1 MLDKDE
7 IIPLKYD
14 YMFTQIFNNKENICI
29 LEEFIAAY
37 FNYELKEVRGNIVL
51 QPRKL
56 GKSSIKE
63 KSKEVDLLLK
73 YKNKNYN
80 IEMSTGWNQDIK
92 DRNVVFLT
100 NIHGKQLERG
110 DKYNKID
117 ESIQL
122 NLCAFKEGKSARE
135 KYYLTNEEGKVL
147 TQKLRIDVVYMEKLK
162 DMCYTDDNEINALIT
177 WSRVFLCTS
186 KKELEKT
193 IKEILTSESRKQLI
207 SDISR
212 LSGDENMVKEYQER
226 SKFELEKES
235 ILSDL
240 NRQLEDSTK
249 QLEESTRKLEESSR
263 QLEYA
268 KEKAR
273 EADER
278 VKEADERVKEAD
290 ERVKEAD
297 ERVKEVDERVKEV
310 DEREKKLIEKSI
322 KIGLPLDIIAATFN
336 VDIKYIKS
344 LK

>member
-240 NRQLEDSTK
+240 NRQLE
-249 QLEESTRKLEESSR
+249 
-263 QLEYA
+263 YA

-273 EADER
+273 AADER
-278 VKEADERVKEAD
+278 VKAADERVKAANEREKAAD
-290 ERVKEAD
+290 ERVKAANEREKEVD
-297 ERVKEVDERVKEV
+297 EREKEVDERVKTII
-310 DEREKKLIEKSI
+310 KNSLKLDLPIEIIATSLNVSVEYIEKI
-322 KIGLPLDIIAATFN
+322 KNIL
-336 VDIKYIKS
+336 
-344 LK
+344 

>member
-240 NRQLEDSTK
+240 NRQLE
-249 QLEESTRKLEESSR
+249 
-263 QLEYA
+263 YA

-273 EADER
+273 AADER
-278 VKEADERVKEAD
+278 VKAADERVKAAD
-290 ERVKEAD
+290 EREKAAD
-297 ERVKEVDERVKEV
+297 EREKAADEREKEVDEREKEVDEREKEVDERVKTII
-310 DEREKKLIEKSI
+310 KNSLKLDLPIEIIATSLNVSVEYIEKI
-322 KIGLPLDIIAATFN
+322 KNIL
-336 VDIKYIKS
+336 
-344 LK
+344 

>member
-240 NRQLEDSTK
+240 NRQLE
-249 QLEESTRKLEESSR
+249 
-263 QLEYA
+263 YA

-273 EADER
+273 AADER
-278 VKEADERVKEAD
+278 VKAADERVKAAD
-290 ERVKEAD
+290 EREKAAD
-297 ERVKEVDERVKEV
+297 EREKAADEKVKAADEREKEVDERVKTII
-310 DEREKKLIEKSI
+310 KNSLKLDLPIEIIATSLNVSVEYIEKI
-322 KIGLPLDIIAATFN
+322 KNIL
-336 VDIKYIKS
+336 
-344 LK
+344 